1 MYSMIYEVRVG
12 DEVKAMKTTAKYR
25 FIEDA
30 RVDAE
35 SVKNVI
41 AVRVFD
47 KSGLRVYSKR
57 IEKVRI

>member
-1 MYSMIYEVRVG
+1 MIYEVRIG
-12 DEVKAMKTTAKYR
+12 DEIKAVKTAVKYR

-30 RVDAE
+30 RIDAE
-35 SVKNVI
+35 SIKDVI

>member
-12 DEVKAMKTTAKYR
+12 DEIKSVKTPAKYR

-30 RVDAE
+30 RTDAE

-47 KSGLRVYSKR
+47 KAGLRVYSKR

>member
-12 DEVKAMKTTAKYR
+12 DEVKAVKTAVKYR

-30 RVDAE
+30 RIDAE